1 MNLFSKK
8 LTIISLFLASFNTH
22 GKPITHSK
30 SPDCHK
36 NRGILILAHGKS
48 SHVHTGTTPT
58 VSDGDLW
65 ETTILKM
72 VGEASRSI
80 SAPIEVAFGMW
91 DKDNFQEGVT
101 LLANQSVCELVVIPL
116 FISDHSNVIRAQKY
130 QFHLTDENP
139 LPFDPGRIT
148 IPTTIHHIEFKS
160 ALNDHP
166 FLSSIIAERAR
177 QLSIDPIS
185 EDLILVAHGPNDE
198 TDDLQWHEDLSV
210 HAKRIA
216 TPFFK
221 KHILTLRD
229 DAPEKIRNQR
239 TKELRDLVKQ
249 SLASQRKA
257 LIVPVLLAPGGIEAG
272 LKERLQGLDYV
283 LSPKMLAPDSH
294 LVEWLIQ
301 KSNEPTL

>member
-1 MNLFSKK
+1 MSLFSKK
-8 LTIISLFLASFNTH
+8 LTTILLFLVSFNAH
-22 GKPITHSK
+22 AKPIVNSD
-30 SPDCHK
+30 SSQCHK
-36 NRGILILAHGKS
+36 NRGVLVLAHGKS
-48 SHVHTGTTPT
+48 SHVHNGTAPI
-58 VSDGDLW
+58 VSDEDLW

-80 SAPIEVAFGMW
+80 SVPIEVAFGMW
-91 DKDNFQEGVT
+91 DKENFQEGVN

-116 FISDHSNVIRAQKY
+116 FISDHSNVIRTQKY

-139 LPFDPGRIT
+139 LPFEPGRIT
-148 IPTTIHHIEFKS
+148 IPATIHHIEFKS

-166 FLSSIIAERAR
+166 FLSSIIADRAS
-177 QLSIDPIS
+177 QLSINPAS

-198 TDDLQWHEDLSV
+198 TDDLQWHKDLSA
-210 HAKRIA
+210 HAERIV

-221 KHILTLRD
+221 KHIITLRD
-229 DAPEKIRNQR
+229 DAPDEIRNQR
-239 TKELRDLVKQ
+239 TKELQDLVKQ
-249 SLASQRKA
+249 SLANQRKA

-272 LKERLQGLDYV
+272 LKERLYGLDYV